1 MPPIDAGVL
10 LRLCGWLRST
20 AKAEIEES
28 IGSWDGGTA
37 LKLFIRRPVPLL
49 DMLGELPDVAS
60 IWEESLEG
68 QREGRRFLK
77 RRKSEQHSEKG
88 PAKRLRLV
96 LQAEQAPKQL
106 ALALDSPAS
115 S

>member
-1 MPPIDAGVL
+1 M
-10 LRLCGWLRST
+10 T
-20 AKAEIEES
+20 AKAEIEEAT
-28 IGSWDGGTA
+28 GSWDGATT
-37 LKLFIRRPVPLL
+37 LKLLIRRPVPLL

-68 QREGRRFLK
+68 QPESRRFLK
-77 RRKSEQHSEKG
+77 RRKSEQHSERG

-96 LQAEQAPKQL
+96 LQAEEAPKQL
-106 ALALDSPAS
+106 ALSLDSPAS